1 MPPATTA
8 EAATGAAQA
17 FAPAK
22 LNLSLHVT
30 GRRADG
36 YHLLDSLVAFA
47 GIGDSVTVSRAEAD
61 TLAVI
66 GPMAPGVPTGADN
79 LVARAVRV
87 FDPGFPVAVTLTK
100 RLPAAAG
107 IGGGSSDA
115 AACLRALADLTGRPV
130 PPPEAVLSLGADV
143 PVCLAAR
150 PARMRGIGERVDPVG
165 ALPEMSVVLVN
176 PGVAV
181 PTGKV
186 FSTLRRAKNPP
197 MPERLQHWADAQE
210 FALWLGAQRNDL
222 EPPARDLAPDVD
234 AALKALAA
242 TSGCLLARMS
252 GSGATCFGLYAD
264 SAQASGAARRI
275 SDAQPAWWVA
285 AARLLK

>member
-8 EAATGAAQA
+8 EAAPGTAQA

-30 GRRADG
+30 GRRGDG

-47 GIGDSVTVSRAEAD
+47 DIGDSVTVARAEAD
-61 TLAVI
+61 TLAVT
-66 GPMAPGVPTGADN
+66 GPMAPGVPTGAEN
-79 LVARAVRV
+79 LVVRAVRL

-130 PPPEAVLSLGADV
+130 PPPEATLSLGADV

-150 PARMRGIGERVDPVG
+150 PARMRGIGERVEAVG

-186 FSTLRRAKNPP
+186 FSALRRADNPAL
-197 MPERLQHWADAQE
+197 PERLPHWADAKE
-210 FALWLGAQRNDL
+210 LARWLGAQRNDL

-242 TSGCLLARMS
+242 TPGCLLARMS

-264 SAQASGAARRI
+264 SAEAAGAARGI
-275 SDAQPAWWVA
+275 SDAHPAWWVA
-285 AARLLK
+285 ATRLLR